1 MKINNIEPSPQ
12 EWKSLST
19 PKYTLVM
26 YKFRCIMNT
35 VRTNITLPF
44 QIADML
50 KNVKNKS
57 SFIAEAIREKIEKE
71 EKAWLIKELT
81 EGYKTRKSED
91 KQLSHEWDTATGDG
105 ID

>member
-1 MKINNIEPSPQ
+1 MSE
-12 EWKSLST
+12 
-19 PKYTLVM
+19 
-26 YKFRCIMNT
+26 FRCIMNT

-44 QIADML
+44 EIADML

>member
-1 MKINNIEPSPQ
+1 
-12 EWKSLST
+12 
-19 PKYTLVM
+19 
-26 YKFRCIMNT
+26 MNT

-44 QIADML
+44 QVAEML

-57 SFIAEAIREKIEKE
+57 SFIAEAISEKIEKE
-71 EKAWLIKELT
+71 EKERLIKELT

-91 KQLSHEWDTATGDG
+91 KQLSLEWDTTTGDG

>member
-1 MKINNIEPSPQ
+1 MSTGNE
-12 EWKSLST
+12 EWKSLSI

-26 YKFRCIMNT
+26 YEFRCIMNT

-44 QIADML
+44 HIADML

-57 SFIAEAIREKIEKE
+57 SFIAEAIREKFEKE

-91 KQLSHEWDTATGDG
+91 KRLSNEWDTATGDG